1 MEVIYA
7 KMLLKCKLQASATR
21 DLLGFLH
28 QINTLAA

>member
-7 KMLLKCKLQASATR
+7 MMLLKCKLQAPAPR